1 SLFAVRPEDAAP
13 PARIHT
19 LSLPDALP
27 ILTPWSGEHAMAAP
41 PTTAWD
47 SEWVSVRT
55 GPSWSGVRAAVRS
68 EDRGGT
74 VTAGRSAAAALRSG
88 ARVAPPRAGAA
99 SGPPAATTVAPRRG
113 VAAGPVSVTCQV
125 RSAVP
130 WLPMVSGSVTAS
142 PGAWVEVSSRG
153 STVTLGSSGS
163 GAWATTTTG

>member
-74 VTAGRSAAAALRSG
+74 VTAGRSAAAALDRKSTRLNSSHG
-88 ARVAPPRAGAA
+88 KNSYAA
-99 SGPPAATTVAPRRG
+99 ICLERKT
-113 VAAGPVSVTCQV
+113 
-125 RSAVP
+125 
-130 WLPMVSGSVTAS
+130 
-142 PGAWVEVSSRG
+142 
-153 STVTLGSSGS
+153 
-163 GAWATTTTG
+163 